1 MTKKNLALPIATM
14 FALFFIIAFVTGL
27 QNPFGVMIKEQFVLS
42 NLESQLGNFANF
54 IAYAFMGI
62 PAGLLLQR
70 VGYKMTAKIAVL
82 VGLVGVLITFLSSR
96 LGNNPSVVFPIYLIG
111 AFVSGFSMCMLNT
124 VVNPMLNTLG
134 SGGNKGNQLIQF
146 GGACNSIGATI
157 APVLGGY
164 LMGSSVELTSA
175 ALALYIAMAIF
186 VVAFVVLSTVDIQ
199 EPQVEKSS
207 LSLKEGIVGPLSY
220 RHFVLGIVAIFIYVG
235 VEVGI
240 PNIANLWMTQPID
253 NGGLELGKD
262 VAGSVVGTYWF
273 LMLVGRL
280 IGASVASKISS
291 RVMLTSVASVAMIL
305 VLLAIFLSSSTTVQM
320 PVFKSDISFGMDIV
334 PINIMLLVLVGLCTS
349 VMWGGIFNLA
359 VEGLGKYT
367 EAASGIFMVMVCGGG
382 VLPAVQGAIADAT
395 SYTASYW
402 LIIAGLAYMLF
413 FALVGSRPA
422 HKE

>member
-186 VVAFVVLSTVDIQ
+186 VVAFVVLSTVDIP

-305 VLLAIFLSSSTTVQM
+305 VLLAIFLPSSTTVQM
-320 PVFKSDISFGMDIV
+320 PAFKSDISFGMDIV
-334 PINIMLLVLVGLCTS
+334 PVNIMLLVLVGLCTS